1 MESRKTAKE
10 NRERLRNKEQK
21 RNPGGSLRD
30 GFDRVAGNGNV
41 PDIAGDMGWKGMLLL
56 ILILFLSYVLYQFF
70 FS

>member
-10 NRERLRNKEQK
+10 NREGLRHKEHK

-30 GFDRVAGNGNV
+30 GFDRGASNGNV

-56 ILILFLSYVLYQFF
+56 ILILFLGYVLYQFF

>member
-10 NRERLRNKEQK
+10 SRERLRQKELK

-30 GFDRVAGNGNV
+30 GFDRGAGNGNV

-56 ILILFLSYVLYQFF
+56 VLILFLGYVLYQFF